1 MSPAGAA
8 PRTVALVGASGR
20 MGRLFCARSREAGIA
35 VRELN
40 RPLSA
45 GLFARQLPGADLVV
59 LAAPVGVLEDVA
71 WLAAP
76 HLDGTQA
83 LIDVCSVKVRPVQ
96 AMLEAYA
103 GPVAGTHPLFG
114 PDPGPGR
121 NRVALAGG
129 RGEAARDL
137 AQAWFAAMG
146 FACFCTDP
154 ETHDRAMALVQSL
167 NFVTTVAYL
176 ATLAEDEALLDF
188 LTPSFDRRLG
198 AARKM
203 LTEDSAMFSALFE
216 ANPFAQDAVRRF
228 RTMLG
233 IAMGGDVDLL
243 CARAGWWW
251 RSSNPG
257 GEA

>member
-1 MSPAGAA
+1 MKPSC
-8 PRTVALVGASGR
+8 VAIVGTSGR
-20 MGRLFCARSREAGIA
+20 MGRLFADRSREQGVA

-45 GLFARQLPGADLVV
+45 ELFARELPGADLVV
-59 LAAPVGVLEDVA
+59 LSVPVDAVEDVA
-71 WLAAP
+71 WMAAP
-76 HLDGTQA
+76 HLDGSQVLA
-83 LIDVCSVKVRPVQ
+83 DVCSVKVRPVQ

-103 GPVAGTHPLFG
+103 GPVVGAHPLFG

-129 RGEAARDL
+129 RGEAAVAL
-137 AQAWFAAMG
+137 AEAWFTAMG
-146 FACFCTDP
+146 FPCFCTDP
-154 ETHDRAMALVQSL
+154 EAHDRAMAQVQSL

-176 ATLAEDEALLDF
+176 ATLAEDESLLDF
-188 LTPSFDRRLG
+188 LTPSFDRRLV

-203 LTEDSAMFSALFE
+203 LTEDHAMFSALFE

-243 CARAGWWW
+243 CERAGWWW
-251 RSSNPG
+251 RETKKR

>member
-1 MSPAGAA
+1 MTPAC
-8 PRTVALVGASGR
+8 VAIIGASGR
-20 MGRLFCARSREAGIA
+20 MARLFAARSRDLGIA
-35 VRELN
+35 VRGLS
-40 RPLSA
+40 RPLSPE
-45 GLFARQLPGADLVV
+45 LFARELPGADLVV
-59 LAAPVGVLEDVA
+59 LSVPASAMDQVA
-71 WLAAP
+71 RMAAP
-76 HLDGTQA
+76 HLDGAQV
-83 LIDVCSVKVRPVQ
+83 LCDVCSVKVRPVQ
-96 AMLEAYA
+96 SMLTAYP
-103 GPVAGTHPLFG
+103 GPVIGTHPLFG

-129 RGEAARDL
+129 RGEAARDM
-137 AQAWFAAMG
+137 ARAWLTAMG
-146 FACFCTDP
+146 FPCFDTAP

-176 ATLAEDEALLDF
+176 ATLAEDENLLDF

-243 CARAGWWW
+243 CERATWWW
-251 RSSNPG
+251 RGTDHG

>member
-1 MSPAGAA
+1 
-8 PRTVALVGASGR
+8 
-20 MGRLFCARSREAGIA
+20 MGQLFCARSREAGIA
-35 VRELN
+35 VRELS
-40 RPLSA
+40 RPLSVA
-45 GLFARQLPGADLVV
+45 LLARELPGADLVV
-59 LAAPVGVLEDVA
+59 LSVPAAAMEDVA

-76 HLDGTQA
+76 HLDGSQA

-96 AMLEAYA
+96 AMLEAYG

-114 PDPGPGR
+114 PAPGPGR

-137 AQAWFAAMG
+137 AEAWFTAMG
-146 FACFCTDP
+146 FPCFVTDP
-154 ETHDRAMALVQSL
+154 EAHDRAMALVQSL
-167 NFVTTVAYL
+167 NFVTSVAYL
-176 ATLAEDEALLDF
+176 ATLAEDESLLDF
-188 LTPSFDRRLG
+188 LTPSFDRRLT

-216 ANPFAQDAVRRF
+216 ANPYAQDAVRRF

-243 CARAGWWW
+243 CERANWWW
-251 RSSNPG
+251 RGTKDG

>member
-1 MSPAGAA
+1 MIPSC
-8 PRTVALVGASGR
+8 VAIIGASGR
-20 MGRLFCARSREAGIA
+20 MAQLFAERSRGLGIA
-35 VRELN
+35 VRGLS
-40 RPLSA
+40 RPLS
-45 GLFARQLPGADLVV
+45 GELFARELPGADLVV
-59 LAAPVGVLEDVA
+59 LSVPAGVLQDVA
-71 WLAAP
+71 WMAAP
-76 HLDGTQA
+76 HLDGRQA
-83 LIDVCSVKVRPVQ
+83 LCDVCSVKVRPVQ
-96 AMLEAYA
+96 AMLAAYA

-114 PDPGPGR
+114 PAPGPGR

-129 RGEAARDL
+129 RGEAAAAL
-137 AQAWFAAMG
+137 AEAWFTAMG
-146 FACFCTDP
+146 FPCFATDP

-176 ATLAEDEALLDF
+176 ATLAEDENLLDF
-188 LTPSFDRRLG
+188 LTPSFDRRLA

-243 CARAGWWW
+243 CERATWWW
-251 RSSNPG
+251 RGTGKG

>member
-1 MSPAGAA
+1 MKPSC
-8 PRTVALVGASGR
+8 VAIVGASGR
-20 MGRLFCARSREAGIA
+20 MGQLFAARSRAAGVA
-35 VRELN
+35 VRELS
-40 RPLSA
+40 RPLSDE
-45 GLFARQLPGADLVV
+45 LFARQLPGADLVV
-59 LAAPVGVLEDVA
+59 LSVPADAVAGVCR
-71 WLAAP
+71 LAAP
-76 HLDGTQA
+76 RLDGRQTLA
-83 LIDVCSVKVRPVQ
+83 DVCSVKVRPVQ

-129 RGEAARDL
+129 RGEEAMTL
-137 AQAWFAAMG
+137 AEAWFTAMG
-146 FACFCTDP
+146 FPCFATDP

-176 ATLAEDEALLDF
+176 ATLAEDENILDF
-188 LTPSFDRRLG
+188 LTPSFDRRLA

-243 CARAGWWW
+243 CERAGWWW
-251 RSSNPG
+251 RDIRER